1 MKPWAVYEQLHY
13 RVNNDYLARLVLI
26 KYKSVQIVEELTTIS
41 RPNEL
46 YSIIS
51 NTIKIMTN
59 LSKNQFIWEVNQ
71 IFSLK

>member
-59 LSKNQFIWEVNQ
+59 LSKTNFYGKLIR
-71 IFSLK
+71 FFH

>member
-46 YSIIS
+46 YLIIS

-59 LSKNQFIWEVNQ
+59 LSKTNLYGKLIRF
-71 IFSLK
+71 FH

>member
-1 MKPWAVYEQLHY
+1 MKPWAVYEQLY
-13 RVNNDYLARLVLI
+13 CRVNNDYLARLVLI

-71 IFSLK
+71 IFSLN

>member
-46 YSIIS
+46 Y
-51 NTIKIMTN
+51 
-59 LSKNQFIWEVNQ
+59 
-71 IFSLK
+71 

>member
-59 LSKNQFIWEVNQ
+59 LSKTNLYGKLIRF
-71 IFSLK
+71 FH

>member
-59 LSKNQFIWEVNQ
+59 LSKTNLYRKLIRVFH
-71 IFSLK
+71 